1 MGWYG
6 NRLEDLI
13 GGLKAGIFSPEQAM
27 GEMWKLEDE
36 QRARRQERK
45 AARVGGSAAQF
56 NDLASLATSDD
67 FGSLDELAAP
77 FQGTQTQYGASMLP
91 QHQAGLEGL
100 LSSQYLPARD
110 PADQTGFVGN
120 SGLSRTNPTLP
131 ASYSVAIGQNIAED
145 LAAGT
150 SAQEVRANIHTF
162 MQSQFG
168 PNSYSR
174 LAPQIDAEISKHLKY
189 GTGRGF

>member
-1 MGWYG
+1 MHGR
-6 NRLEDLI
+6 RLEDLI
-13 GGLKAGIFSPEQAM
+13 GGLKAGVFEPAQAM
-27 GEMWKLEDE
+27 GMMWDWED
-36 QRARRQERK
+36 QHRARRQERK
-45 AARVGGSAAQF
+45 AARVEGSAAQF

-77 FQGTQTQYGASMLP
+77 FQGTQTQYGAPMLP

-110 PADQTGFVGN
+110 PEDQTGFVGN
-120 SGLSRTNPTLP
+120 SGLSRTAPTLP
-131 ASYSVAIGQNIAED
+131 PSYGVAIAQNVASD
-145 LAAGT
+145 LESGT
-150 SAQEVRANIHTF
+150 GAQEIRQNIHTF

-168 PNSYSR
+168 PNSYAR